1 MTDGLRGLQ
10 DLTRMLLDAE
20 LSELR
25 QLSEDARLKRQELDR
40 LGAALAARSEALR
53 GGDPFDDFAYRTGQ
67 DARWQAWTAGAR
79 AELNR
84 EAAAIAARREAQRK
98 KAQRAFGRVEA
109 LAGIRRLE
117 AEERRLREA
126 RRLHADP
133 DGSGISD

>member
-20 LSELR
+20 LAELR
-25 QLSEDARLKRQELDR
+25 HLSEDARLKRQELDR

-53 GGDPFDDFAYRTGQ
+53 GGDPFDDLAYRTGQ